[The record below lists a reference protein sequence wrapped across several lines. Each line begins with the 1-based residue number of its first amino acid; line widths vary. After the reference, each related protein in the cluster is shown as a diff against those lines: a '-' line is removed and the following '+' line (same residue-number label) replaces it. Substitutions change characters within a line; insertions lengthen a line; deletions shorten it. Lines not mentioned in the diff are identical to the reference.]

1 VALAEREEI
10 MNATIKKEYPVEGMT
25 CASCVGH
32 VERVLGETP
41 GVAKALVNLATERAT
56 VEYDPAA
63 VTFEGLVAA
72 VDEAGYKLLPEAKEG
87 DDADALRKAREVR
100 TLWRRFAVSAVAGA
114 FVMLASFNVV
124 PGLKEMSDKGRFTV
138 LFAVSTPVQFWAGW
152 QFYTGAW
159 SAARHRT
166 ANMSTLIAVGTAAAY
181 VYSVVATF
189 APGFFERGGLMA
201 DVYYD
206 TAIVIIALILLGRY
220 LEATA
225 RSRTSSAIKRLM
237 GMQPKTA
244 IVLTDGNEVETLINA
259 VKVGDVLVVKPG
271 QRVPVDG
278 VVVDGRSAVDEAM
291 LTGESLPVTKAP
303 GAKVFAATMNTT
315 GSFTFRA
322 TQVGKGTALAR
333 IVALVQEA
341 QGSKAPI
348 QRLADQIA
356 GIFVPAVIAIASL
369 AFLLWLIVGPSPAL
383 TYALLTFISVLVIA
397 CPCALGLATPT
408 AIMVGTGRGAESG
421 ILIRNAEALEMA
433 HKVEA
438 VMLDKTGTL
447 TLGKPRVTDVIA
459 GAMGER
465 DLLTIAASAE
475 RRSEHP
481 LALAV
486 VQRAQELGLALREPQ
501 EFAAESG
508 LGVKAVVDG
517 RAVLIGNDMFMS
529 EWSLHADGLGERAA
543 HLASQG
549 KTPVYVAVDGMVQGV
564 IAIADTIRP
573 EAKEAVSDLTGL
585 GLEVVMVTG
594 DNEGTAKAIAAEL
607 GIERVLSQVL
617 PEHKAGEV
625 KRLQG
630 EGKRVAMVGDGIND
644 APALAQA
651 DVGIAIGT
659 GTDVA
664 METAGVTLMSGDV
677 RGVPRAI
684 GLSKATMRTIR
695 QNLFWA
701 FAYNVALIPVA
712 AGVLYPVFNA
722 TGGVPESL
730 DFAFGDKGFLNP
742 VLAAA
747 AMALSSVS
755 VVTNSLRLR
764 RIKIS

>member
-1 VALAEREEI
+1 
-10 MNATIKKEYPVEGMT
+10 MNATMKKEFAVEGMT
-25 CASCVGH
+25 CASCVSH
-32 VERVLGETP
+32 VERALGETP
-41 GVAKALVNLATERAT
+41 GVAKASVNLATEKAT

-72 VDEAGYKLLPEAKEG
+72 VDEAGYKLLPESKEG

-100 TLWRRFAVSAVAGA
+100 ALWRRFAISAVVGA
-114 FVMLASFNVV
+114 FVMLASFNVI
-124 PGLKEMSDKGRFTV
+124 PGLKDLSDKSRFIV

-181 VYSVVATF
+181 AYSVVATF
-189 APGFFERGGLMA
+189 SPGFFERGGLMA

-237 GMQPKTA
+237 GMRSKTA

-259 VKVGDVLVVKPG
+259 VKIGDVLIVKPG

-278 VVVDGRSAVDEAM
+278 VVVEGRSAIDESM
-291 LTGESLPVTKAP
+291 LTGESLPVSKAQ
-303 GAKVFAATMNTT
+303 GSKVFAATINTT

-356 GIFVPAVIAIASL
+356 SIFVPAVIAVAAL
-369 AFLLWLIVGPSPAL
+369 VFLLWLIVGPSPAL

-408 AIMVGTGRGAESG
+408 AIMVGTGRGAENG

-433 HKVEA
+433 HKVNA

-447 TLGKPRVTDVIA
+447 TLGKPRVTDVVAQDI
-459 GAMGER
+459 GEH

-486 VQRAQELGLALREPQ
+486 VQRAQELGLALKEPQ
-501 EFAAESG
+501 EFATESG

-517 RAVLIGNDMFMS
+517 KAVMIGNAMFMA
-529 EWSLHADGLGERAA
+529 EWALHVDGLDDRAA
-543 HLASQG
+543 LLASQG
-549 KTPVYVAVDGMVQGV
+549 KTPVYVAVDGKVRGI
-564 IAIADTIRP
+564 IAIADTLRP
-573 EAKEAVSDLTGL
+573 EAKEAVAEMKRL

-594 DNEGTAKAIAAEL
+594 DNEGTAKAIAWEL
-607 GIERVLSQVL
+607 GIDRVLAQVL
-617 PEHKAGEV
+617 PEHKADEV
-625 KRLQG
+625 KRLQA

-684 GLSKATMRTIR
+684 ALSKATMRTIR

-712 AGVLYPVFNA
+712 AGILYPVFNA
-722 TGGVPESL
+722 AGGVPDSL

-764 RIKIS
+764 RIKLS

>member
-1 VALAEREEI
+1 
-10 MNATIKKEYPVEGMT
+10 MNATMKREYPVEGMT

-32 VERVLGETP
+32 VERALGGMP
-41 GVAKALVNLATERAT
+41 GVAKATVNLATEKAT
-56 VEYDPAA
+56 VEFDPGA

-72 VDEAGYKLLPEAKEG
+72 VDEAGYKLLPETKEG
-87 DDADALRKAREVR
+87 DDADALRKAREAR
-100 TLWRRFAVSAVAGA
+100 TLWRRFVISTVAGA
-114 FVMLASFNVV
+114 FVMLALFNVV
-124 PGLKEMSDKGRFTV
+124 PGLKDLSDKSRFMV
-138 LFAVSTPVQFWAGW
+138 LFAIATPVQFWAGW

-166 ANMSTLIAVGTAAAY
+166 ANMSTLIAVGTGAAY
-181 VYSVVATF
+181 AYSVVATF

-206 TAIVIIALILLGRY
+206 IAIVIIALILLGRY

-244 IVLTDGNEVETLINA
+244 IVLTDGKEVETLINA
-259 VKVGDVLVVKPG
+259 VKVGDVLIVKPG

-278 VVVDGRSAVDEAM
+278 VVVEGRSAVDEAM

-348 QRLADQIA
+348 QRLADHIA
-356 GIFVPAVIAIASL
+356 GVFVPAVIAVASL
-369 AFLLWLIVGPSPAL
+369 AFLLWLIAGPSPAM
-383 TYALLTFISVLVIA
+383 TYALLSFISVLVIA

-433 HKVEA
+433 HKIDA

-459 GAMGER
+459 KDIGEHA
-465 DLLTIAASAE
+465 LLTIAASAE

-486 VQRAQELGLALREPQ
+486 VQRAQEMGLVLKEPQ
-501 EFAAESG
+501 EFATESG

-517 RAVLIGNDMFMS
+517 KAVMIGNAMFMA
-529 EWSLHADGLGERAA
+529 EWALHVDGLGDRAA
-543 HLASQG
+543 LLASQG
-549 KTPVYVAVDGMVQGV
+549 KTPVYVAVDGKVQGL
-564 IAIADTIRP
+564 IAIADTLRP
-573 EAKEAVSDLTGL
+573 EAKEAVSELKRL

-594 DNEGTAKAIAAEL
+594 DNEGTARAIAAEL

-617 PEHKAGEV
+617 PEHKADEV

-712 AGVLYPVFNA
+712 AGVLYPVFHA

-764 RIKIS
+764 RLRIF